1 MLQYNVLGN
10 IYAMYG
16 EKDKLAY
23 RKKVRTYSKRLVT
36 ALSTALFIGYI
47 ATLVFNISGLSVHS
61 AALSITLS
69 AISLGLNSW
78 SRTDHFRKCELNEQ
92 LGVKNSPG
100 QKKLTKIYLDII
112 SSVSFL
118 IGGIASMSLF
128 ESSVIYFVSTPFFI
142 LGCAIM
148 ATNIIRTL
156 ISKPQAEKPTDT
168 LSPSVKA
175 VQVSTS

>member
-1 MLQYNVLGN
+1 MSKFMSCEEESLV
-10 IYAMYG
+10 
-16 EKDKLAY
+16 Y
-23 RKKVRTYSKRLVT
+23 RKKIRTYSKRLVT

-78 SRTDHFRKCELNEQ
+78 SRTDHFRKCELNKQ
-92 LGVKNSPG
+92 LGVENSPG
-100 QKKLTKIYLDII
+100 QKKLTKIYLDIV

-148 ATNIIRTL
+148 ATNIIRTM
-156 ISKPQAEKPTDT
+156 ISKPQIEENNN
-168 LSPSVKA
+168 VKGGHPGHPGNSEA
-175 VQVSTS
+175 VRT